1 MLITVKGAGK
11 VGDTVVLPALIRQ
24 SNVALQRIVSSLKL
38 IIALGIA
45 RCDAEH
51 LVVRFELLCHIL
63 VIGRFFRQDAGQG
76 VDLLGAGDGVALLRL
91 AGRLPVG
98 GELRG
103 AQVVPLSHGLAVA
116 VCNRGIPHIPA
127 GKSIEF
133 PFGNGQRKV
142 TAAIEDG
149 CVFGSSTGD

>member
-76 VDLLGAGDGVALLRL
+76 STLLLPARKRTGQALGQFLQPHGPQCL
-91 AGRLPVG
+91 GTGGPPGWPPSSGR
-98 GELRG
+98 
-103 AQVVPLSHGLAVA
+103 
-116 VCNRGIPHIPA
+116 
-127 GKSIEF
+127 
-133 PFGNGQRKV
+133 
-142 TAAIEDG
+142 
-149 CVFGSSTGD
+149 